1 MDLTLSAVP
10 PFDFDAVVRSHGWVQ
25 LPPLDYDRETQ
36 TLNTVLRINPKGT
49 HDAIADVTIRP
60 TPDDASP
67 RGVIVTTDL
76 PDSHLL
82 REAVARD
89 VTWMLQLD
97 RDLSDFYARA
107 REEPHLAHV
116 EPEAKGRILR
126 SPTLFEDVVKTILTT
141 NTSWSGTLRMTEA
154 LVSQLGTPLSEDPT
168 SRAFPTPA
176 QVAAVDEDFLRGQT
190 KLGYRAPR
198 VLTLAQDI
206 LKGRLDLEALKD
218 ESLPTD
224 QVREALLAIKGVGP
238 YAAASL
244 LALLGRFEDVPID
257 SWARTL
263 VSRHLYDGEPVTK
276 AQVREV
282 FSRWGRWKA
291 LAYWFWNW
299 DV

>member
-1 MDLTLSAVP
+1 MNLTLSAVP

-36 TLNTVLRINPKGT
+36 TLKTVLRVNTYERRGK
-49 HDAIADVTIRP
+49 IAGVTVRP
-60 TPDDASP
+60 TADNTATL
-67 RGVIVTTDL
+67 GVVVTADL
-76 PDSHLL
+76 PDSAPI
-82 REAVARD
+82 RKAIARD

-97 RDLSDFYARA
+97 QNLDKFYARA
-107 REEPHLAHV
+107 TGDPHLAHV

-141 NTSWSGTLRMTEA
+141 NTSWGGTLRMTEA
-154 LVSQLGTPLSEDPT
+154 LVAQLGSPLAEDPT
-168 SRAFPTPA
+168 RHAFPTPA
-176 QVAAVDEDFLRGQT
+176 EIAAVSEDFLRGET

-198 VLTLAQDI
+198 ILVLARDI
-206 LKGRLDLEALKD
+206 VESTLDLESLKD

-276 AQVREV
+276 GQVCDA
-282 FSRWGRWKA
+282 FSQWGRWKA

-299 DV
+299 EA